1 MPARWRAEV
10 GGVNLWGG
18 RGLETDRYPT
28 QRFFDGSGKGLA
40 MALTERKRKFAES
53 RCWRG
58 FRDVLITSKSGGK
71 AGVASWATR
80 CVTGCCWRLQKFG
93 GDFDQIRRACVTPH
107 QSTTFFMWGWLMG
120 RK

>member
-40 MALTERKRKFAES
+40 MALTERKRKFAEALLLA
-53 RCWRG
+53 R
-58 FRDVLITSKSGGK
+58 VSG
-71 AGVASWATR
+71 R
-80 CVTGCCWRLQKFG
+80 
-93 GDFDQIRRACVTPH
+93 FDYVEIRRQGRRRFMGDKVRHRLLLATPKVWRRLRPNPPCLRH
-107 QSTTFFMWGWLMG
+107 AASINHFFYVGLVDG
-120 RK
+120 